1 MIAAASTAL
10 RPRYLFVI
18 GERDGAFVIDD
29 EPTSGDL
36 DHARVGTALI
46 IRLEDMNYYGRA
58 GEWLPLRTAILGAVE
73 IDDKTT
79 PPFHALPEHFETPK
93 TEPPEAP

>member
-1 MIAAASTAL
+1 MIAAASSVL

-18 GERDGAFVIDD
+18 GELDTTFVIDD

-58 GEWLPLRTAILGAVE
+58 GEWLPLRTAILGAAE
-73 IDDKTT
+73 IDDTTT
-79 PPFHALPEHFETPK
+79 PPFHALPEHFQTPS
-93 TEPPEAP
+93 EDSLGSP